1 MKTGFVNI
9 TYLENLTK
17 TSHWYLVRV
26 SRVRKKY
33 DKYASFQTMKEAF
46 LYREQC
52 YMELQTL

>member
-9 TYLENLTK
+9 TYIENLTK

-26 SRVRKKY
+26 SRVRKKF

-52 YMELQTL
+52 YNELQSI

>member
-26 SRVRKKY
+26 IRVRKKFN
-33 DKYASFQTMKEAF
+33 KYASFQTMKEAYLF
-46 LYREQC
+46 REQC
-52 YMELQTL
+52 FIELQTL